1 MPPISSDMFQY
12 STVMANGGKF
22 ATVFH
27 QYWKTMAKNIS
38 GTWWHNCHRF
48 SPICSNTPSS
58 WQMMAN
64 DGQNATIFHSL
75 YQSPVFSLFFTIDG
89 NTHLSSF
96 QYSIVFHRNRW
107 HFYRR
112 VINNLRLSLLTVKIA
127 SLALSWVKPISSRL
141 AATSVV
147 MGSGVATE
155 RIDK

>member
-1 MPPISSDMFQY
+1 MPPFSSDMFQY

-75 YQSPVFSLFFTIDG
+75 YQSPVFFTLFHHRWKLSILARSNTPPFSIEIDG
-89 NTHLSSF
+89 TFTEGLLGCKGGCHEMTKNIISNPVYFTVSLSYMHL
-96 QYSIVFHRNRW
+96 
-107 HFYRR
+107 
-112 VINNLRLSLLTVKIA
+112 INHN
-127 SLALSWVKPISSRL
+127 
-141 AATSVV
+141 
-147 MGSGVATE
+147 MTE
-155 RIDK
+155 PTKHQLH

>member
-1 MPPISSDMFQY
+1 MPPFSIMVAIDENKLPSFSIRSGKRWQKCLLNLDGKWWHIMPPFSRDMFQY

-75 YQSPVFSLFFTIDG
+75 YQSPVFFTLF
-89 NTHLSSF
+89 H
-96 QYSIVFHRNRW
+96 H
-107 HFYRR
+107 
-112 VINNLRLSLLTVKIA
+112 
-127 SLALSWVKPISSRL
+127 
-141 AATSVV
+141 
-147 MGSGVATE
+147 
-155 RIDK
+155 